1 MDLPV
6 VVNMDDQKQKQK
18 QKRWMSYD
26 TQRGVISLFLE
37 GYDRYCD
44 AVPAAAETASTCTI
58 TTRVSLPG
66 VTYKLTALRSNLR
79 LANVTN

>member
-26 TQRGVISLFLE
+26 TQRGVISIFLE
-37 GYDRYCD
+37 
-44 AVPAAAETASTCTI
+44 
-58 TTRVSLPG
+58 
-66 VTYKLTALRSNLR
+66 
-79 LANVTN
+79 